1 MTSRPPNAGAP
12 PPKSGSVPP
21 PLRYVRRTADGLE
34 IAVKV
39 VPGASRPGI
48 AGALGERL
56 KVRVA
61 EPAEGGRANA
71 AVERLIAGWLGVRQA
86 RVVAGH
92 SRPEKTVAVTGLTE
106 IPEAARASGFGKK
119 T

>member
-1 MTSRPPNAGAP
+1 M
-12 PPKSGSVPP
+12 
-21 PLRYVRRTADGLE
+21 RRTQGGLE
-34 IAVKV
+34 IAIKV

-61 EPAEGGRANA
+61 EPPEGGKANA
-71 AVERLIAGWLGVRQA
+71 AVERLIAGWLGVRDA
-86 RVVAGH
+86 RIVAGH
-92 SRPEKTVAVTGLTE
+92 GRPEKTIFVAGLRE
-106 IPEAARASGFGKK
+106 IPTTALADLGGRK

>member
-1 MTSRPPNAGAP
+1 MTSGPPDSAP
-12 PPKSGSVPP
+12 AAVPIF
-21 PLRYVRRTADGLE
+21 VRSTAEGIE

-48 AGALGERL
+48 AGVLGNRL

-61 EPAEGGRANA
+61 EPPEGGKANR
-71 AVERLIAGWLGVRQA
+71 AVERLIAEWLDVRGA
-86 RVVAGH
+86 RIVAGQG
-92 SRPEKTVAVTGLTE
+92 RPEKTVAVPGLRE
-106 IPEAARASGFGKK
+106 LPPRALADALGPK